1 MNRERNMNFEE
12 NKKYLIITDSE
23 YKFAILNSKS
33 KNKLASVTV
42 INKNELLDMV
52 SFYYADGENDPIPFL
67 LQKEKYDYNEIKK
80 ILRILRFTYASYK
93 DKSIAQLKEID
104 ASLINNGKKG
114 LPFLDTFISLKN
126 GKRDSKGNKINYLLY
141 SDYGEIELSLY
152 DEICLFEEDED
163 FELLNLLNSKNIQ
176 YKLLHFE
183 DLGYKNNYKDKQP
196 KILSFENKFY
206 QYLYI
211 FSDIRKKLQD
221 DPSYQDKIS
230 ILVHSTDDYFYLN
243 YFQEVFSIPVITK
256 IQTPFISNE
265 LVHQNLVAFKENRS
279 FNLIAFDEKDESLKV
294 LVNIIDVYNLKSL
307 SFDFAYA
314 CLMEIL
320 STLAKS
326 TLTNDSGII
335 ATSQLN
341 FKGRINYVTNFIH
354 DDFYKEYDDND
365 VLSDADLKEIGVNP
379 SYIKTRLDRRKKLN
393 YILYCDIQLLSFAQL
408 LLNDNIYSSQF
419 IDELNWRVVKSN
431 AVNEE
436 GIYSSKAKEIIF
448 ADFYDVNKI
457 IKANNYR
464 DYSHTFT
471 PIDINFDKESYSPSV
486 FKSYFECPFS
496 YYLNNVL
503 KVGKYDVDIDRV
515 AINIG
520 NLIHKVLEKVYTN
533 KEFDTDFESGFNS
546 AFNEGIIEYYDGAT
560 PDKRND
566 AFIEYIRHWL
576 KDIVLYYRKN
586 KTEVHETLNSK
597 DGEKANIINEVAE
610 KKINFSLFDDEN
622 NEYKI
627 SGRLDKI
634 IFTERNGIT
643 YSTLIDYKTGN
654 DKFEL
659 KEVFLGGSLQLPLYA
674 YSLKLDEEKERK
686 EREENKKSID
696 DIPTLASFGI
706 QHVYYSSVPVNKE
719 SDEYSY
725 ESLKDKIR
733 INSGEGIT
741 LKDDNYLDSIDTS
754 TNKISNGKSSR
765 VNGDYLKI
773 SNAYQISNDPYIK
786 GRKPYPDYKL
796 SDMYLDA
803 INATINTIKNIK
815 NKKFDIRPVSKHDP
829 CKYCAFKDV
838 CYHSLAD
845 ERDIKNEIYDKFIL
859 NRKDA

>member
-1 MNRERNMNFEE
+1 MNFEE

-23 YKFAILNSKS
+23 YKFAILNSQS
-33 KNKLASVTV
+33 KNKLASVT
-42 INKNELLDMV
+42 IISKNELLDMV
-52 SFYYADGENDPIPFL
+52 SFYYAQGENDPIPFL

-80 ILRILRFTYASYK
+80 ILRILRFVYANYK
-93 DKSIAQLKEID
+93 DKSIQELKEID
-104 ASLINNGKKG
+104 ASLKKDNKKG

-126 GKRDSKGNKINYLLY
+126 GRRDSKGNKIDYLLY

-152 DEICLFEEDED
+152 DEIYLFEEDED
-163 FELLNLLNSKNIQ
+163 FELLNLLKNKNIE
-176 YKLLHFE
+176 YELLHFE
-183 DLGYKNNYKDKQP
+183 DLGYENNYKDKQP

-211 FSDIRKKLQD
+211 FSDIRKKLQEN
-221 DPSYQDKIS
+221 PSLQDKIS
-230 ILVHSTDDYFYLN
+230 ILVHSSDDYFYLN
-243 YFQEVFSIPVITK
+243 YFQEVFSIPVISK

-265 LVHQNLVAFKENRS
+265 LVHQNLVAFKEKRN

-294 LVNIIDVYNLKSL
+294 LVNIIDSYNLKSL

-320 STLAKS
+320 STLAKN

-335 ATSQLN
+335 ATSQLD

-393 YILYCDIQLLSFAQL
+393 YILYSDISLLSFAQL
-408 LLNDNIYSSQF
+408 HLNDNIYSSQF
-419 IDELNWRVVKSN
+419 IDELNWKIVKGN
-431 AVNEE
+431 AVNDD
-436 GIYSSKAKEIIF
+436 GVYSNKAKEIIF
-448 ADFYDVNKI
+448 ADYYDVNKI
-457 IKANNYR
+457 ISADNYR

-471 PIDINFDKESYSPSV
+471 PIDINFEKQSYSPSV

-496 YYLNNVL
+496 YYLNSVL
-503 KVGKYDVDIDRV
+503 NVGKYDVDIDRV
-515 AINIG
+515 SMNIG

-533 KEFDTDFESGFNS
+533 EKFDTDFEVGFNE
-546 AFNEGIIEYYDGAT
+546 AFNEGIKEYYDKAT

-566 AFIEYIRHWL
+566 AFIEYIKHWL

-586 KTEVHETLNSK
+586 KTAIHETVAK
-597 DGEKANIINEVAE
+597 EDGEKANIIDEVAE
-610 KKINFSLFDDEN
+610 KGINFSLFDEDK

-627 SGRLDKI
+627 KGRLDKI
-634 IFTERNGIT
+634 IYTERNGVT

-686 EREENKKSID
+686 EKEEKKKRTD

-706 QHVYYSSVPVNKE
+706 QHVYYSSVPIKKE
-719 SDEYSY
+719 TDEYSD
-725 ESLKDKIR
+725 ESLKEKIR

-741 LKDDNYLDSIDTS
+741 LKDDNYLDSLDPT
-754 TNKISNGKSSR
+754 TNKVSIGDKGERKSSR
-765 VNGDYLKI
+765 VNGEFLKI
-773 SNAYQISNDPYIK
+773 SNAYQVSNDPK
-786 GRKPYPDYKL
+786 VNGRKPYPAYKL
-796 SDMYLDA
+796 NDMYSDA

-815 NKKFDIRPVSKHDP
+815 NKNFDIRPVSKHDP

-845 ERDIKNEIYDKFIL
+845 ERDIRNEIYDKFIL
-859 NRKDA
+859 NGKDD